1 MLSKVKLL
9 ACKTEGTVGT
19 YETLTAAEAVYNA
32 FDANFATGAEVM
44 ARGGQGAL
52 GQLAAQIAL
61 KTGVVTF
68 RTELYGDGAGGVPAW
83 ASVLLPAVGF
93 TNDSGTFRLKSEMPG
108 SNVKTLSMS
117 TYEGPGLRRS
127 IRGAV
132 GDLSIVVMP
141 GKFVDFNWTFTGAYA
156 GTFDTAILEPTHP
169 TTAPLRAASGT
180 TTIGGV
186 AACYSQ
192 MTVNLGNV
200 IAPRPCI
207 TATDGLHSFAITDR
221 NINGTLDPESRLI
234 ATAPVYTD
242 WGSMTERALSM
253 TIADGD
259 DIVTMAAPKFQIINP
274 QPGDRGGLLIDTLN
288 FQCNRTANNDE
299 FTIAFAAV

>member
-19 YETLTAAEAVYNA
+19 YEALTGTEAVYNA
-32 FDANFATGAEVM
+32 FDTNFATGAEVI

-52 GQLAAQIAL
+52 GQLAAQIAM
-61 KTGVVTF
+61 KVGVITF

-93 TNDSGTFRLKSEMPG
+93 TNDSGTFRLRSEMPG

-141 GKFVDFNWTFTGAYA
+141 GKFVDFNWTFTGAYV
-156 GTFDTAILEPTHP
+156 GTTDTAILEPTHP
-169 TTAPLRAASGT
+169 TQSPLRASSGT

-192 MTVNLGNV
+192 MTINLGNV
-200 IAPRPCI
+200 VTPRPCI
-207 TATDGLHSFAITDR
+207 TAIDGLHSFAITDR
-221 NINGTLDPESRLI
+221 NINGTLDPESRLV
-234 ATAPVYTD
+234 ATAPV
-242 WGSMTERALSM
+242 
-253 TIADGD
+253 
-259 DIVTMAAPKFQIINP
+259 
-274 QPGDRGGLLIDTLN
+274 
-288 FQCNRTANNDE
+288 
-299 FTIAFAAV
+299 